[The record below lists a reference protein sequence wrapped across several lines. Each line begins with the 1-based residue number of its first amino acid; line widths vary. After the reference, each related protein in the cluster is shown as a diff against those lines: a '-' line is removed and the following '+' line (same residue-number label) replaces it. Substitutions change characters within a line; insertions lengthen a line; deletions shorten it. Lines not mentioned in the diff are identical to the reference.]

1 MKLPRLRT
9 ILLAPVALFALVY
22 VAGLITV
29 ALDDRSVPPRA
40 PPANSD
46 DEPADARIRIWRYL
60 RFGGGFA
67 LRVCR

>member
-29 ALDDRSVPPRA
+29 ALYDRSVPPRA

-46 DEPADARIRIWRYL
+46 DEPADAENQDLAVSAFRGW
-60 RFGGGFA
+60 FA